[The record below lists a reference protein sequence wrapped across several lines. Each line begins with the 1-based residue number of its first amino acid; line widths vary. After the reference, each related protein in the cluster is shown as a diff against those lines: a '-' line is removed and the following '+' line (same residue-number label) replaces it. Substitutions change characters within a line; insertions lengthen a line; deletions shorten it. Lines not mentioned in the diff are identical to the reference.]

1 METGFSSKDYQY
13 PTRVL
18 AKWRFINSHHGMFAV
33 VKILISAS
41 LIYVVN
47 EVVVRHSKPLLG
59 SLIASLP
66 LVSVLTF
73 IWIWHDL
80 RAKPDVLVDKLSTH
94 SAGVFWFVL
103 PSLPMFLLIPWMLK
117 KGISFWPALA
127 VGCALTMVL
136 YFLMAK
142 LLESLPPGSH

>member
-1 METGFSSKDYQY
+1 
-13 PTRVL
+13 
-18 AKWRFINSHHGMFAV
+18 MFAI

-41 LIYVVN
+41 LIYLVN

-59 SLIASLP
+59 SMIASLP

-73 IWIWHDL
+73 IWIWNGL
-80 RAKPDVLVDKLSTH
+80 RAKPEAMVEKLSAH

-117 KGISFWPALA
+117 KGFGFWPAMA
-127 VGCALTMVL
+127 AGCVLTMVL
-136 YFLMAK
+136 YLIMAK
-142 LLESLPPGSH
+142 LLARFGVMM

>member
-1 METGFSSKDYQY
+1 M
-13 PTRVL
+13 L
-18 AKWRFINSHHGMFAV
+18 AIA
-33 VKILISAS
+33 KILISAS
-41 LIYVVN
+41 LIYLVN

-73 IWIWHDL
+73 VWIWNDL
-80 RAKPDVLVDKLSTH
+80 RAQPDVLVEKLSAH

-117 KGISFWPALA
+117 KGLGFWPTMAA
-127 VGCALTMVL
+127 GCVLTMVL
-136 YFLMAK
+136 YLVMAR
-142 LLESLPPGSH
+142 LLARFGVMM

>member
-1 METGFSSKDYQY
+1 
-13 PTRVL
+13 
-18 AKWRFINSHHGMFAV
+18 MFAV

-41 LIYVVN
+41 LIYLVN

-73 IWIWHDL
+73 IWIWNDL
-80 RAKPDVLVDKLSTH
+80 RAKPDVLVEKLSAH

-103 PSLPMFLLIPWMLK
+103 PSLPMFLLIPWMLR
-117 KGISFWPALA
+117 KGIGFWPAMA
-127 VGCALTMVL
+127 TGCVITMSL

-142 LLESLPPGSH
+142 LLARFGVMM